1 MKKSFARHVRV
12 RDQHLKNLFE
22 DGELEPSATVKE
34 SLSVQIESSREV
46 RRRVTLYNLDA
57 ILAVG
62 TEVMDAKKIVVPG
75 GDVCII
81 I

>member
-46 RRRVTLYNLDA
+46 RRPVTRA
-57 ILAVG
+57 
-62 TEVMDAKKIVVPG
+62 
-75 GDVCII
+75 
-81 I
+81 

>member
-46 RRRVTLYNLDA
+46 RRPVTLYNLDA

-75 GDVCII
+75 WDVCII

>member
-1 MKKSFARHVRV
+1 MANPVA
-12 RDQHLKNLFE
+12 
-22 DGELEPSATVKE
+22 ATVKE
-34 SLSVQIESSREV
+34 SLTAQIESSREV
-46 RRRVTLYNLDA
+46 RRPVTLYNLDA

-75 GDVCII
+75 WDVCII

>member
-46 RRRVTLYNLDA
+46 RRPVTLYNLDA